1 MGGREEEILMQ
12 VFVTPRAEKS
22 FDSIFDYINDKWGE
36 KTAKEF
42 VLKTNKIFKL
52 LQNYPTIGKVE
63 FGDIRGFQL
72 SRQTRL
78 LYTVR
83 DEKIIVLSFFDVR
96 QDPNKK
102 FL

>member
-1 MGGREEEILMQ
+1 MQ
-12 VFVTPRAEKS
+12 VFVTPRAEKN
-22 FDSIFDYINDKWGE
+22 FDSIFEYIKNKWGE

-42 VLKTNKIFKL
+42 VHKTNEIFKL
-52 LQNYPTIGKVE
+52 LQNYPTIGRVE
-63 FGDIRGFQL
+63 IGDIRGFQL

-83 DEKIIVLSFFDVR
+83 DDKIIVLSFFDVR

-102 FL
+102 FR